1 MDSLGSFALLL
12 AFAFCLYSIAAAL
25 IAEWKQK
32 PLLQQTAERAAL
44 AVGALVVVATF
55 SLLVLLLR
63 DDFSLAYIASH
74 SNRALPLHFKFA
86 ALWAGQEGSLLWW
99 SCLLAVFSITAILIN
114 RRQSR
119 HLMPYAM
126 ATMMTVLGFFLVL
139 NNFIAS
145 PFRLLATQGP
155 TGLQVFVPPDGGGLN
170 PLLQHP
176 AMVAHPPMLY
186 LGFVGFTIP
195 FAFAFSALLT
205 RSKGEQWIHIT
216 RRWTMIAWGF
226 LTIGILL
233 GGRWAYA
240 VLGWG
245 GYWGWDPVEN
255 ASLLP
260 WLTGTAFLHSVMMQ
274 EKRGMMKVWNM
285 TLIFATFFLCI
296 FGTFLTRSGVLSSV
310 HAFAQSAIGPYFAGF
325 LILSIAFATFILL
338 QRLDF
343 LKSEN
348 QLDSLI
354 SRESSFLFNNL
365 ILLASCFAVL
375 WGTLFPLLSEA
386 VRGVKI
392 SVGAPYFNKVQIPI
406 GIFLLFLTGV
416 GPLFAWRRTSVES
429 LHRNF
434 TRPLLFGAA
443 VAVVSFI
450 LGARNFYALMTIFL
464 AFFVIGTVVLEF
476 YRGARV
482 LRQKTTQSWP
492 GAVTELTFRNTR
504 RYGGYVIHF
513 GVALMFIGFVGNAF
527 TTHEQ
532 AEVVTGDE
540 ITVRNYRFVVQGF
553 EEEETDNHISSRAR
567 IDVFDGGRL
576 FATLYPER
584 RLYKAS
590 QQPTTEVA
598 IWPQPNEPLKW
609 LMHINEDIYVVFA
622 GMAEDSGRAVIQI
635 YLNPLVN
642 WVWIGGAIMVLGTII
657 ALIPSRTPPSA
668 QARRR
673 KKEAEEYDRVAADD

>member
-25 IAEWKQK
+25 IGEWKQK
-32 PLLQQTAERAAL
+32 PLLQQSAERAAL
-44 AVGALVVVATF
+44 AVGGLVVVATF

-74 SNRALPLHFKFA
+74 SNRALPLYFKFA

-99 SCLLAVFSITAILIN
+99 SCLLAVFSMTAILIN
-114 RRQSR
+114 RRQYR

-139 NNFIAS
+139 NNFVAS
-145 PFRLLATQGP
+145 PFRLLASEGP

-176 AMVAHPPMLY
+176 AMVIHPPMLY

-195 FAFAFSALLT
+195 FAFAFSALIT

-226 LTIGILL
+226 LTIGVLL

-325 LILSIAFATFILL
+325 LILSILFSTFILL
-338 QRLDF
+338 RRLDF

-348 QLDSLI
+348 RLDSLI

-416 GPLFAWRRTSVES
+416 GPLLAWRRTSVES
-429 LHRNF
+429 LRRNF

-443 VAVVSFI
+443 VAVISFI
-450 LGARNFYALMTIFL
+450 LGARNLYALMTIFM
-464 AFFVIGTVVLEF
+464 AFFVLATIAMEF
-476 YRGARV
+476 HRGARV
-482 LRQKTTQSWP
+482 LRQKTGQGWA
-492 GAVTELTFRNTR
+492 GAVVELTRRNTR

-513 GVALMFIGFVGNAF
+513 GIALMFIGFVGNAF
-527 TTHEQ
+527 TAHEQ
-532 AEVVTGDE
+532 AEVVPGDE
-540 ITVRNYRFVVQGF
+540 INVRNYRFVVRDF
-553 EEEETDNHISSRAR
+553 EDKENDNFASSRAR
-567 IDVFDGGRL
+567 IDVFNGRRL
-576 FATLYPER
+576 LTTMYPER

-598 IWPQPNEPLKW
+598 IRPRL
-609 LMHINEDIYVVFA
+609 NEDIYLVFA

-635 YLNPLVN
+635 YINPLVN

-657 ALIPSRTPPSA
+657 ALIPSRTPPPA
-668 QARRR
+668 QARRRR
-673 KKEAEEYDRVAADD
+673 KKEAEEYDSVAADD